1 MKVKITETAFRD
13 AHQSLLA
20 TRMRTRDMVPII
32 EEMDK
37 VGYHAIEAWGGATF
51 DTCIR
56 FLNEDPWERLQI
68 LKENFTQTPLQM
80 LLRGQ
85 NLLGYK
91 HYADDI
97 VTHFVE
103 KSYENGIDIF
113 RIFDAMNDIRNMQ
126 QSIKVAK
133 EQGAHVQGTISYT
146 ISPVHTIDKFVEFA
160 KELEALECD
169 SIAIKDMA
177 GLITPS
183 VVFELV
189 TRLKE
194 ETDLLVNL
202 HSHCTSG
209 MTPISYYAA
218 CQAGVDI
225 LDTAIS
231 PIAWGTSQPPTESI
245 VASLQGTEFDTGL
258 DLQAL
263 NQIKKY
269 FETLREKYE
278 GYIDP
283 ISERID
289 TDVLMYQI
297 PGGMLSNLI
306 SQLKQQN
313 ALDRY
318 QDVLE
323 EMPRVRKDMGYPPLV
338 TPTSQIVGIQAV
350 MNVINGERYKIVSN
364 EVKDYMKGFY
374 GRSPAPV
381 NKEIAK
387 KIIGDEEPITCRPA
401 DLIEPEYE
409 KFKKEGEELGIIK
422 KEEDVLTLAMLPPV
436 AKQFLKGELEEE
448 EFPTKKYAA
457 DDGDHDLGAIP
468 TEYSVEVDGDVFDVK
483 IMPTGYLKIE
493 EDKAGNIGPI
503 PGALTASMQ
512 GMVLKIKVNTGDKV
526 QKGTVV
532 AVLEAMKMENDIYAE
547 EEGIVEQIFVEEG
560 DTVNAGDNLMLI
572 KPLDE

>member
-97 VTHFVE
+97 VTNFVE

-113 RIFDAMNDIRNMQ
+113 RIFDAMNDIRNME

-133 EQGAHVQGTISYT
+133 AQGAHVQGTISYT
-146 ISPVHTIDKFVEFA
+146 ISPVHTVDKFVEFA

-177 GLITPS
+177 GLINPAT
-183 VVFELV
+183 VYELV

-209 MTPISYYAA
+209 MTPVSYYAA

-245 VASLQGTEFDTGL
+245 VASLQGTEYDTGL
-258 DLQAL
+258 DLKAL

-269 FETLREKYE
+269 FETLREKYD

-364 EVKDYMKGFY
+364 EVKEYMKGNY
-374 GRSPAPV
+374 GRAPAPI
-381 NKEIAK
+381 NEEIAK
-387 KIIGDEEPITCRPA
+387 KIIGDEERITCRPA

-448 EFPTKKYAA
+448 PFPEARKL
-457 DDGDHDLGAIP
+457 GDMGDNDLGAIP

-483 IMPTGYLKIE
+483 IMPTGYMQIE
-493 EDKAGNIGPI
+493 ADGSGNIGPI

-526 QKGTVV
+526 QKDDVV

>member
-56 FLNEDPWERLQI
+56 FLNEDPWERLRI
-68 LKENFTQTPLQM
+68 LKENFTETPLQM

-97 VTHFVE
+97 VTKFVE

-189 TRLKE
+189 SRLKE

-258 DLQAL
+258 DLKAL

-269 FETLREKYE
+269 FEGLREQYE

-364 EVKDYMKGFY
+364 EVKEYMKGNY
-374 GRSPAPV
+374 GRAPAPI
-381 NKEIAK
+381 NEEIAA
-387 KIIGDEEPITCRPA
+387 KIIGDEERITCRPA

-409 KFKKEGEELGIIK
+409 NFKKEGEELGIIK
-422 KEEDVLTLAMLPPV
+422 KEEDILTLAMLPPV

-448 EFPTKKYAA
+448 PFPEVHIGGAS
-457 DDGDHDLGAIP
+457 DDDLSAIP
-468 TEYSVEVDGDVFDVK
+468 TEYSVEVDGDIFDVK
-483 IMPTGYLKIE
+483 IMPTGYMQIG
-493 EDKAGNIGPI
+493 DQGSGNIGPI

-560 DTVNAGDNLMLI
+560 DTVSAGDNLMLI

>member
-20 TRMRTRDMVPII
+20 TRMRTRDMVPIA

-37 VGYHAIEAWGGATF
+37 IGYHAIEAWGGATF

-56 FLNEDPWERLQI
+56 FLNEDPWERLRA
-68 LKENFTQTPLQM
+68 LKENFTETPLQM

-97 VTHFVE
+97 VTKFVE
-103 KSYENGIDIF
+103 KSYENGIDVF

-133 EQGAHVQGTISYT
+133 AQGAHVQGTISYT
-146 ISPVHTIDKFVEFA
+146 ISPVHTVDKFVEFA

-189 TRLKE
+189 SRLKE

-209 MTPISYYAA
+209 ITPISYYAA

-231 PIAWGTSQPPTESI
+231 PLAWGTSQPPTESI

-258 DLQAL
+258 DLKAL

-323 EMPRVRKDMGYPPLV
+323 EMPRVREDMGYPPLV

-364 EVKDYMKGFY
+364 EVKDYMKGYY
-374 GRSPAPV
+374 GRAPAPV
-381 NKEIAK
+381 NQEIAK
-387 KIIGDEEPITCRPA
+387 KIIGDEEPIDCRPA
-401 DLIEPEYE
+401 DLIEDEYE
-409 KFKKEGEELGIIK
+409 NYKKEAEELGILK
-422 KEEDVLTLAMLPPV
+422 KEEDILTLAMLPPV

-448 EFPTKKYAA
+448 PFPETKIVP
-457 DDGDHDLGAIP
+457 DSDISAIP

-483 IMPTGYLKIE
+483 IMPTGYLQIE
-493 EDKAGNIGPI
+493 EDNSGNMGPI

-526 QKGTVV
+526 QKGSVV

-547 EEGIVEQIFVEEG
+547 EDGIVEQIFVEEG

-572 KPLDE
+572 KGLDE

>member
-20 TRMRTRDMVPII
+20 TRMRTRDMVPIA

-56 FLNEDPWERLQI
+56 FLNEDPWERLRI
-68 LKENFTQTPLQM
+68 LKENFTKTPLQM

-97 VTHFVE
+97 VTKFVE
-103 KSYENGIDIF
+103 KSYENGVDIF
-113 RIFDAMNDIRNMQ
+113 RIFDAMNDIRNME

-133 EQGAHVQGTISYT
+133 AQGAHVQGTISYT
-146 ISPVHTIDKFVEFA
+146 ISPVHTVDKFVEFA

-177 GLITPS
+177 GLISPA

-189 TRLKE
+189 SRLKE

-209 MTPISYYAA
+209 MTPVSYYAA

-258 DLQAL
+258 DLKTL

-323 EMPRVRKDMGYPPLV
+323 EMPRVREDMGYPPLV

-364 EVKDYMKGFY
+364 EVKDYMKGYY
-374 GRSPAPV
+374 GRAPAPV
-381 NKEIAK
+381 NQEIAK
-387 KIIGDEEPITCRPA
+387 KIIGDEEPIDCRPA
-401 DLIEPEYE
+401 DLIEDEYE
-409 KFKKEGEELGIIK
+409 KFKKEAMELK
-422 KEEDVLTLAMLPPV
+422 NYSKEEDVLTLAMLPPV
-436 AKQFLKGELEEE
+436 AKQFLNGEIKEED
-448 EFPTKKYAA
+448 FPEKRVL
-457 DDGDHDLGAIP
+457 DDGGISAIP

-483 IMPTGYLKIE
+483 IMPTGYFQIDEKGKE
-493 EDKAGNIGPI
+493 PEKHI
-503 PGALTASMQ
+503 PGAITASMQ

-526 QKGTVV
+526 EKGAVV

-547 EEGIVEQIFVEEG
+547 EDGIVEQIFVEEG
-560 DTVNAGDNLMLI
+560 DTVNAGDNIMLI
-572 KPLDE
+572 KGSE

>member
-56 FLNEDPWERLQI
+56 FLNEDPWERLRI
-68 LKENFTQTPLQM
+68 LKENFTETPLQM

-97 VTHFVE
+97 VTKFVE

-258 DLQAL
+258 DLKAL

-269 FETLREKYE
+269 FEGLREQYE

-374 GRSPAPV
+374 GRAPAPI
-381 NKEIAK
+381 NEEIAQ
-387 KIIGDEEPITCRPA
+387 KIIGDEERITCRPA

-409 KFKKEGEELGIIK
+409 NFKKEGEELGIIK

-436 AKQFLKGELEEE
+436 AKQFLKGDLEEE
-448 EFPTKKYAA
+448 PFPEVHIGGSG
-457 DDGDHDLGAIP
+457 DDDLSAIP
-468 TEYSVEVDGDVFDVK
+468 TEYSVEVDGDIFDVK
-483 IMPTGYLKIE
+483 IMPTGYMQIGQGSN
-493 EDKAGNIGPI
+493 GNVGPI

>member
-56 FLNEDPWERLQI
+56 YLNEDPWERLRI
-68 LKENFTQTPLQM
+68 LKENFTETPLQM

-97 VTHFVE
+97 VTKFVE

-113 RIFDAMNDIRNMQ
+113 RIFDAMNDIRNME

-133 EQGAHVQGTISYT
+133 AQGAHVQGTISYT
-146 ISPVHTIDKFVEFA
+146 ISPVHTVDKFVEFA

-177 GLITPS
+177 GLISPT

-258 DLQAL
+258 DLKTL

-269 FETLREKYE
+269 FETLREQYD

-323 EMPRVRKDMGYPPLV
+323 EMPRVREDMGFPPLV

-436 AKQFLKGELEEE
+436 AKQFLKGEIEEE

>member
-56 FLNEDPWERLQI
+56 FLNEDPWERLRI
-68 LKENFTQTPLQM
+68 LKENFTETPLQM

-97 VTHFVE
+97 VTKFVE

-189 TRLKE
+189 SRLKE

-258 DLQAL
+258 DLKAL

-374 GRSPAPV
+374 GRAPAPI
-381 NKEIAK
+381 NQEIAK
-387 KIIGDEEPITCRPA
+387 KIIGDEERITCRPA

-409 KFKKEGEELGIIK
+409 NFKKEGEELGIIK

-436 AKQFLKGELEEE
+436 AKQFLKGDLEEE
-448 EFPTKKYAA
+448 PFPEVHI
-457 DDGDHDLGAIP
+457 GNGGENDLGAIP
-468 TEYSVEVDGDVFDVK
+468 TEYSVEVDGDIFDVK
-483 IMPTGYLKIE
+483 IMPTGYLQI
-493 EDKAGNIGPI
+493 DPNGSGNIGPI

>member
-13 AHQSLLA
+13 VHQSLLA

-364 EVKDYMKGFY
+364 EVKDYMKGNY
-374 GRSPAPV
+374 GRAPAPI
-381 NKEIAK
+381 NQKIAK

-422 KEEDVLTLAMLPPV
+422 KEEDILTLAMLPPV

-448 EFPTKKYAA
+448 PFPEAHKLCDT
-457 DDGDHDLGAIP
+457 GDNDLGAIP

-483 IMPTGYLKIE
+483 IIPTGYLQIE
-493 EDKAGNIGPI
+493 ENKAGNLGPI

-572 KPLDE
+572 KPLDG

>member
-56 FLNEDPWERLQI
+56 YLNEDPWERLRI
-68 LKENFTQTPLQM
+68 LKENFTETPLQM

-97 VTHFVE
+97 VTKFVE

-113 RIFDAMNDIRNMQ
+113 RIFDAMNDIRNME

-133 EQGAHVQGTISYT
+133 AQGAHVQGTISYT

-177 GLITPS
+177 GLISPS
-183 VVFELV
+183 IVFELV

-245 VASLQGTEFDTGL
+245 VASLQGTEYDTGL
-258 DLQAL
+258 DLKTL

-269 FETLREKYE
+269 FETLREKYD

-323 EMPRVRKDMGYPPLV
+323 EMPRVREDMGYPPLV

-409 KFKKEGEELGIIK
+409 NFKKEGEELGIIK

-436 AKQFLKGELEEE
+436 AKQFLNGELEEE

-457 DDGDHDLGAIP
+457 DDGEHDLGAIP

>member
-20 TRMRTRDMVPII
+20 TRMRTRDMIPIV

-56 FLNEDPWERLQI
+56 YLNEDPWERLRL

-97 VTHFVE
+97 VTKFVE

-133 EQGAHVQGTISYT
+133 AQGAHVQGTISYT
-146 ISPVHTIDKFVEFA
+146 ISPVHTIDTFVDFA

-177 GLITPS
+177 GLINPAT
-183 VVFELV
+183 VFELV

-258 DLQAL
+258 DLNLL
-263 NQIKKY
+263 NEIKKY
-269 FETLREKYE
+269 FEMLREKYG

-289 TDVLMYQI
+289 TDVLLYQI

-323 EMPRVRKDMGYPPLV
+323 EMPRVREDMGYPPLV

-387 KIIGDEEPITCRPA
+387 KIIGDEEVIDCRPA
-401 DLIEPEYE
+401 DLIEDEYE
-409 KFKKEGEELGIIK
+409 NFKSEGEKLGIIK

-436 AKQFLKGELEEE
+436 AKKFLAGEIEEE
-448 EFPTKKYAA
+448 EFPPKTRCTKKEDI
-457 DDGDHDLGAIP
+457 DDGISAIP
-468 TEYSVEVDGDVFDVK
+468 TEYSVEVDGEVFDVK
-483 IMPTGYLKIE
+483 IMPTGYMEIE
-493 EDKAGNIGPI
+493 ETEKGPFTPVAGG
-503 PGALTASMQ
+503 LTSPMQ
-512 GMVLKIKVNTGDKV
+512 GMVLKLKVNIGDKV
-526 QKGTVV
+526 QKGSVV
-532 AVLEAMKMENDIYAE
+532 AVLEAMKMENDIQAE
-547 EEGIVEQIFVEEG
+547 TDGVVEEIFVEEG
-560 DTVNAGDNLMLI
+560 DTVNAGDNLMVI
-572 KPLDE
+572 K

>member
-20 TRMRTRDMVPII
+20 TRMRTRDMIPIV

-56 FLNEDPWERLQI
+56 YLNEDPWERLRL

-97 VTHFVE
+97 VTKFVE

-133 EQGAHVQGTISYT
+133 AQGAHVQGTISYT
-146 ISPVHTIDKFVEFA
+146 ISPVHTIDTFVDFA

-177 GLITPS
+177 GLINPAT
-183 VVFELV
+183 VFELV

-209 MTPISYYAA
+209 MTPTSYYAA

-258 DLQAL
+258 DLNLL
-263 NQIKKY
+263 NEIKKY
-269 FETLREKYE
+269 FEMLRDKYG

-289 TDVLMYQI
+289 TDVLIYQI

-323 EMPRVRKDMGYPPLV
+323 EMPRVREDMGYPPLV

-364 EVKDYMKGFY
+364 EVKDYMRGFY

-387 KIIGDEEPITCRPA
+387 KIIGDEEVIDCRPA
-401 DLIEPEYE
+401 DLIEDEYE
-409 KFKKEGEELGIIK
+409 NFKKEGEDLGIIK

-436 AKQFLKGELEEE
+436 AKKFLAGEIEEE
-448 EFPTKKYAA
+448 EFPPKNRCPK
-457 DDGDHDLGAIP
+457 DSNIGDEISAIP
-468 TEYSVEVDGDVFDVK
+468 TEYSVEVDGEVFDVK
-483 IMPTGYLKIE
+483 IMPTGYMEIE
-493 EDKAGNIGPI
+493 ETEKGPFT
-503 PGALTASMQ
+503 PVVGGLTSPMQ
-512 GMVLKIKVNTGDKV
+512 GMVLKLKVNIGDKV
-526 QKGTVV
+526 QKGSVV
-532 AVLEAMKMENDIYAE
+532 AVLEAMKMENDIQAE
-547 EEGIVEQIFVEEG
+547 NDGVVEEIFVEEG
-560 DTVNAGDNLMLI
+560 DTVNAGDTLMVI
-572 KPLDE
+572 K

>member
-20 TRMRTRDMVPII
+20 TRMRTRDMVPIA

-56 FLNEDPWERLQI
+56 FLNEDPWERLRI
-68 LKENFTQTPLQM
+68 LKENFTNTPLQM

-97 VTHFVE
+97 VTKFVE
-103 KSYENGIDIF
+103 KSYENGVDIF
-113 RIFDAMNDIRNMQ
+113 RIFDAMNDIRNME

-133 EQGAHVQGTISYT
+133 AQGAHVQGTISYT
-146 ISPVHTIDKFVEFA
+146 ISPVHTVDKFVEFA

-177 GLITPS
+177 GLISPA

-189 TRLKE
+189 SRLKE

-209 MTPISYYAA
+209 ITPISYYAA

-231 PIAWGTSQPPTESI
+231 PLAWGTSQPPTESI
-245 VASLQGTEFDTGL
+245 VASLQGTEYDTGL
-258 DLQAL
+258 DLKTL

-269 FETLREKYE
+269 FETLRAKYE

-323 EMPRVRKDMGYPPLV
+323 EMPRVREDMGYPPLV

-364 EVKDYMKGFY
+364 EVKDYMKGYY
-374 GRSPAPV
+374 GRAPAPI
-381 NKEIAK
+381 NEEIAK
-387 KIIGDEEPITCRPA
+387 KIIGDEERITCRPA
-401 DLIEPEYE
+401 DLIEPEYD
-409 KFKKEGEELGIIK
+409 KFKKEAEDLKNFE

-436 AKQFLKGELEEE
+436 AKQFLNGEIKEED
-448 EFPTKKYAA
+448 FPEKKVL
-457 DDGDHDLGAIP
+457 DDGGISAIP

-483 IMPTGYLKIE
+483 IMPTGYIKIDGE
-493 EDKAGNIGPI
+493 GSEPAPVIE
-503 PGALTASMQ
+503 GAITASMQ

-526 QKGTVV
+526 QKGSVV

-547 EEGIVEQIFVEEG
+547 EDGIVEQIFVEEG
-560 DTVNAGDNLMLI
+560 DTVNAGDNIMVI
-572 KPLDE
+572 KGLDE

>member
-56 FLNEDPWERLQI
+56 FLNEDPWERLRI

-97 VTHFVE
+97 VTNFVE

-177 GLITPS
+177 GLITPA

-258 DLQAL
+258 DLKAL

-269 FETLREKYE
+269 FESLREKYE

-364 EVKDYMKGFY
+364 EVKDYMKGNY
-374 GRSPAPV
+374 GRAPAPI
-381 NKEIAK
+381 NQEIAK

-448 EFPTKKYAA
+448 KFPEPHKLGEA
-457 DDGDHDLGAIP
+457 GNNDLGAIP

-483 IMPTGYLKIE
+483 IMPTGYLKIKDTKVKGE
-493 EDKAGNIGPI
+493 EHIN
-503 PGALTASMQ
+503 GALTASMQ

-526 QKGTVV
+526 QKDDVV
-532 AVLEAMKMENDIYAE
+532 AVLEAMKMENDICAPE
-547 EEGIVEQIFVEEG
+547 DGIVEQIFVEEG
-560 DTVNAGDNLMLI
+560 DTVDAGDNLMLI
-572 KPLDE
+572 KPLEE

>member
-37 VGYHAIEAWGGATF
+37 IGYHAIEAWGGATF

-56 FLNEDPWERLQI
+56 FLNEDPWERLRI
-68 LKENFTQTPLQM
+68 LKENFTETPLQM

-97 VTHFVE
+97 VTKFVE

-133 EQGAHVQGTISYT
+133 AQGAHVQGTISYT
-146 ISPVHTIDKFVEFA
+146 ISPVHTIDTFVDFA

-177 GLITPS
+177 GLINPAT
-183 VVFELV
+183 VFELV

-209 MTPISYYAA
+209 MTPTSYYAA

-258 DLQAL
+258 DLNLL
-263 NQIKKY
+263 NEIKKY
-269 FETLREKYE
+269 FEMLRDKYG

-289 TDVLMYQI
+289 TDVLIYQI

-323 EMPRVRKDMGYPPLV
+323 EMPRVREDMGYPPLV

-364 EVKDYMKGFY
+364 EVKDYMRGFY

-387 KIIGDEEPITCRPA
+387 KIIGDEEVIDCRPA
-401 DLIEPEYE
+401 DLIEDEYE
-409 KFKKEGEELGIIK
+409 NFKKEGEDLGIIK

-436 AKQFLKGELEEE
+436 AKKFLAGEIEEE
-448 EFPTKKYAA
+448 EFPPKNRCPK
-457 DDGDHDLGAIP
+457 DSNIGDEISAIP
-468 TEYSVEVDGDVFDVK
+468 TEYSVEVDGEVFDVK
-483 IMPTGYLKIE
+483 IMPTGYMEIE
-493 EDKAGNIGPI
+493 ETEKGPFT
-503 PGALTASMQ
+503 PVVGGLTSPMQ
-512 GMVLKIKVNTGDKV
+512 GMVLKLKVNIGDKV
-526 QKGTVV
+526 QKGSVV
-532 AVLEAMKMENDIYAE
+532 AVLEAMKMENDIQAE
-547 EEGIVEQIFVEEG
+547 SDGVVEEIFVEEG
-560 DTVNAGDNLMLI
+560 DTVNAGDTLMVI
-572 KPLDE
+572 K

>member
-56 FLNEDPWERLQI
+56 FLNEDPWERLRI
-68 LKENFTQTPLQM
+68 LKENFTETPLQM

-97 VTHFVE
+97 VTKFVE

-189 TRLKE
+189 RRLKE

-258 DLQAL
+258 DLKAL

-364 EVKDYMKGFY
+364 EVKDYMKGYY
-374 GRSPAPV
+374 GRAPAPI
-381 NKEIAK
+381 NQEIAK

-409 KFKKEGEELGIIK
+409 NFKKEGEELGIIK

-436 AKQFLKGELEEE
+436 AKQFLKGDLEEE
-448 EFPTKKYAA
+448 AFPEVHI
-457 DDGDHDLGAIP
+457 GNGSENDLGAIP
-468 TEYSVEVDGDVFDVK
+468 TEYSVEVDGDIFDVK
-483 IMPTGYLKIE
+483 IMPTGYLQI
-493 EDKAGNIGPI
+493 DPNGSGNIGPI

>member
-56 FLNEDPWERLQI
+56 FLNEDPWERLRI
-68 LKENFTQTPLQM
+68 LKENFTETPLQM

-97 VTHFVE
+97 VTKFVE

-245 VASLQGTEFDTGL
+245 VASLQGTEYDTGL
-258 DLQAL
+258 DLKTL

-269 FETLREKYE
+269 FETLREKYD

-323 EMPRVRKDMGYPPLV
+323 EMPRVREDMGFPPLV

-409 KFKKEGEELGIIK
+409 NFKKEGEELGIIK

-436 AKQFLKGELEEE
+436 AKQFLKGDLEEE

-457 DDGDHDLGAIP
+457 EEGDHDLGAIP

>member
-56 FLNEDPWERLQI
+56 YLNEDPWERLRI
-68 LKENFTQTPLQM
+68 LKENFTETPLQM

-97 VTHFVE
+97 VTKFVE

-113 RIFDAMNDIRNMQ
+113 RIFDAMNDIRNME

-133 EQGAHVQGTISYT
+133 AQGAHVQGTISYT

-177 GLITPS
+177 GLISPS

-258 DLQAL
+258 DLKTL

-269 FETLREKYE
+269 FETLREQYD

-323 EMPRVRKDMGYPPLV
+323 EMPRVREDMGFPPLV

-436 AKQFLKGELEEE
+436 AKQFLKGDLEEE

>member
-20 TRMRTRDMVPII
+20 TRMRTRDMEPII

-56 FLNEDPWERLQI
+56 YLNEDPWERLRI
-68 LKENFTQTPLQM
+68 LKENFTETPLQM

-97 VTHFVE
+97 VTKFVE

-113 RIFDAMNDIRNMQ
+113 RIFDAMNDIRNME

-133 EQGAHVQGTISYT
+133 AQGAHVQGTISYT
-146 ISPVHTIDKFVEFA
+146 ISPVHTVDKFVEFA

-177 GLITPS
+177 GLISPA

-189 TRLKE
+189 SRLKE

-245 VASLQGTEFDTGL
+245 VASLQGTEYDTEL
-258 DLQAL
+258 DLKIL

-323 EMPRVRKDMGYPPLV
+323 EMPRVREDMGYPPLV

-364 EVKDYMKGFY
+364 EVKDYMKGYY
-374 GRSPAPV
+374 GRSPAPI
-381 NKEIAK
+381 NQEIAK

-409 KFKKEGEELGIIK
+409 NFKKEGEELGIIN

-448 EFPTKKYAA
+448 EFPEAKKIA
-457 DDGDHDLGAIP
+457 DVGDNDLGAIP

-483 IMPTGYLKIE
+483 IIPTGYLQIE
-493 EDKAGNIGPI
+493 EKKGGNVGPVQ
-503 PGALTASMQ
+503 GALTASMQ

-526 QKGTVV
+526 QKGSVV

-547 EEGIVEQIFVEEG
+547 EDGIVEQIFVEEG
-560 DTVNAGDNLMLI
+560 DTVNAGDSLMLI

>member
-56 FLNEDPWERLQI
+56 YLNEDPWERLRI
-68 LKENFTQTPLQM
+68 LKENFTETPLQM

-97 VTHFVE
+97 VTKFVE

-113 RIFDAMNDIRNMQ
+113 RIFDAMNDIRNME

-133 EQGAHVQGTISYT
+133 AQGAHVQGTISYT

-177 GLITPS
+177 GLISPS

-245 VASLQGTEFDTGL
+245 VASLQGTEYDTGL
-258 DLQAL
+258 DLKTL

-269 FETLREKYE
+269 FETIREQYD

-323 EMPRVRKDMGYPPLV
+323 EMPRVREDMGFPPLV

-448 EFPTKKYAA
+448 EFPTKKYA

-468 TEYSVEVDGDVFDVK
+468 TEYSVEVDGDIFDVK

-493 EDKAGNIGPI
+493 EDKDGNIGPI

-560 DTVNAGDNLMLI
+560 DTVNAGDNIMLI